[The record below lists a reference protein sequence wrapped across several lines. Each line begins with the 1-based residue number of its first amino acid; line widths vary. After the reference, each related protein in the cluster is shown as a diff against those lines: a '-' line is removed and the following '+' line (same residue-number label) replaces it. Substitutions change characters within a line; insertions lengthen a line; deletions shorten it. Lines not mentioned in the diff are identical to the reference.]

1 MEVVVEVMVDMEV
14 VLVEVI
20 VDMEVGEVVVV
31 MVHCWW

>member
-14 VLVEVI
+14 VFVD